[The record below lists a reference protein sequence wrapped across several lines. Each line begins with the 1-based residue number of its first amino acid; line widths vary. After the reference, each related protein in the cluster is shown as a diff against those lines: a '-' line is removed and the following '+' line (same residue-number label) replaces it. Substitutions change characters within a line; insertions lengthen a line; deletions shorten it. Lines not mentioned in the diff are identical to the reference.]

1 MLRFMMGVIA
11 GGVAVWV
18 WRDELRDF
26 MNQKT
31 RVFRTNAA
39 DRLQI
44 VQKATES
51 ALDTAKEQISSHLQ
65 SGQAAIRPPTD
76 EVGVAR

>member
-1 MLRFMMGVIA
+1 MFRFIMGVIA
-11 GGVAVWV
+11 GGVAVWI

-31 RVFRTNAA
+31 HVLRANAA
-39 DRLQI
+39 NRLQS

-65 SGQAAIRPPTD
+65 SGQAAIRPPAD

>member
-1 MLRFMMGVIA
+1 MRRFIMGAIV

-18 WRDELRDF
+18 WRDELRKF
-26 MNQKT
+26 MEKRT
-31 RVFRTNAA
+31 RVVRAKAA
-39 DRLQI
+39 DQLEM

-65 SGQAAIRPPTD
+65 SGQDAIRPSNHD
-76 EVGVAR
+76 VGAAR